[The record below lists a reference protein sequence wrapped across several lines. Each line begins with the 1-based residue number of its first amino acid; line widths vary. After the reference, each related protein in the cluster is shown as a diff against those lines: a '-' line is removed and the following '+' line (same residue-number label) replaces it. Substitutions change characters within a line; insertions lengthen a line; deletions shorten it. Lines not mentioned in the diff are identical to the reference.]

1 MKLPPKSTL
10 VSLAAGVLAASSLS
24 LTSCQTAGEG
34 ALTGAAIGAV
44 GGAIIGNQS
53 GDAGKGALLGGAAGA
68 AAGGLIGNENQ
79 KRNRAYYYRNGQRY
93 QDPRYQNSRSYRG
106 PATYPTRNAPYQY

>member
-1 MKLPPKSTL
+1 MKLPSKSTFT
-10 VSLAAGVLAASSLS
+10 SLAACALAAASLS
-24 LTSCQTAGEG
+24 LTSCQTPGEG
-34 ALTGAAIGAV
+34 ALSGAAIGAV

-68 AAGGLIGNENQ
+68 AGGALIGNENQ
-79 KRNRAYYYRNGQRY
+79 KRNRANYRARQPY
-93 QDPRYQNSRSYRG
+93 QG